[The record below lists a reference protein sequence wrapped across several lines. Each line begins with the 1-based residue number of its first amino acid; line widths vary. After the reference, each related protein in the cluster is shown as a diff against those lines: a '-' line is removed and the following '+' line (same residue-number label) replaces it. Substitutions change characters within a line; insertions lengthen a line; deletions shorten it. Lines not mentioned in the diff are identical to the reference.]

1 MSDTETKPAPVEAT
15 EVTETT
21 STTPLEKDIIRQV
34 EYYFGDANLSRDKF
48 LQEQIAKDEGWVA
61 LTVLLTFKR
70 LASLSTDAAVIADAV
85 DKSDEGLV
93 QVSECRTKLRRHP
106 ERALPEQNEETR
118 KDQFERTL
126 YLKGFPI
133 ETTTMELLLDH
144 FKDVQKV
151 ANVAM
156 RKYHDK
162 ATKTYKFKGS
172 VFVTFATKEQAS
184 AYMAED
190 KVEFGEGVEL
200 IRKWRNEYMA
210 EKKEEHANRG
220 SKRKGAKA
228 KEEQAEA
235 ENAFTLPKGT
245 LLRLEN
251 VVKETTRESIKAKM
265 VELGGEVSYVDFS
278 TGDVVAVVRL
288 NKEDAAKELFA
299 KIEDAKLSLDSA
311 DVKVTLVEGDEEKE
325 LLDKAIESM
334 KARRSNQRT
343 HKGGRGNRGFGK
355 FQGGGGNNRKRGG
368 SPVAGDEAPPA
379 KTQAV
384 AAGDA

>member
-1 MSDTETKPAPVEAT
+1 M
-15 EVTETT
+15 
-21 STTPLEKDIIRQV
+21 
-34 EYYFGDANLSRDKF
+34 SRDKF
-48 LQEQIAKDEGWVA
+48 LQEQVGKDEGWVP

-70 LASLSTDAAVIADAV
+70 LAGLSTDASVIAAAV

-93 QVSECRTKLRRHP
+93 QVSEDRTKLRRHP

-133 ETTTMELLLDH
+133 ETTMEQLLDH
-144 FKDVQKV
+144 FKTVDKV

-172 VFVTFATKEQAS
+172 VFVTFVTKDQAT
-184 AYMAED
+184 AYMADEATG
-190 KVEFGEGVEL
+190 KFGDAEL
-200 IRKWRNEYMA
+200 VRKWRNDYMA
-210 EKKEEHANRG
+210 EKKEEHATRG
-220 SKRKGAKA
+220 GKRKGKGG
-228 KEEQAEA
+228 KEEAEA
-235 ENAFTLPKGT
+235 ESAFTLPTGT

-265 VELGGEVSYVDFS
+265 VELGAEVSYVDFS
-278 TGDVVAVVRL
+278 TGDPMAVVRL

-299 KIEDAKLSLDSA
+299 KIEEGKMTLDSA
-311 DVKVTLVEGDEEKE
+311 EVKVTLVAGEEEKE

-334 KARRSNQRT
+334 KQRRSNQRT
-343 HKGGRGNRGFGK
+343 HKGGGRGNRGFGK
-355 FQGGGGNNRKRGG
+355 FQGKDRNNERKRGG
-368 SPVAGDEAPPA
+368 SPVGGEDAPPA